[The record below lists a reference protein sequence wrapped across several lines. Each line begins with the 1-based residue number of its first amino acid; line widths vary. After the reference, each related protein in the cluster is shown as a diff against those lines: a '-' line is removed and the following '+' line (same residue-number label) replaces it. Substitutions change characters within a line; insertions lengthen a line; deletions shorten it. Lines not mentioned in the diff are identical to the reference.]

1 MEEKNVIDAGIS
13 TFGQQAAVP
22 GHGLAGVNWVEKH
35 AFGARR
41 RHDGVL
47 PFQGRDA
54 FAKKTVMD
62 SDFDATKFQ
71 RAIDEGG
78 CFDGQVSSSSQRTVR
93 RATDRYSLE
102 APSSAKQ
109 RRAQEPPC

>member
-47 PFQGRDA
+47 PG
-54 FAKKTVMD
+54 T
-62 SDFDATKFQ
+62 
-71 RAIDEGG
+71 
-78 CFDGQVSSSSQRTVR
+78 
-93 RATDRYSLE
+93 
-102 APSSAKQ
+102 P
-109 RRAQEPPC
+109 